1 MKPPI
6 ALVTGAT
13 GFVGSAVAR
22 RLLAEGFELRLLS
35 RKNSD
40 RRNVDGLDATVVV
53 GDLTDPVS
61 LQRAVQGCDAV
72 FHVAADYRLW
82 APNPDELYQANVDGS
97 RALVAA
103 AHAYANPEGSGCM
116 VLEGTRSNE
125 AEAREAACVFHVAAQ
140 DAIRR
145 FIAVRHPDEADRLAD
160 FVSTTMA
167 GLSASARHGHSLE

>member
-1 MKPPI
+1 MGESLA
-6 ALVTGAT
+6 AL
-13 GFVGSAVAR
+13 
-22 RLLAEGFELRLLS
+22 
-35 RKNSD
+35 
-40 RRNVDGLDATVVV
+40 
-53 GDLTDPVS
+53 
-61 LQRAVQGCDAV
+61 
-72 FHVAADYRLW
+72 
-82 APNPDELYQANVDGS
+82 
-97 RALVAA
+97 LVAA

-167 GLSASARHGHSLE
+167 GLSASARHGHSLERLEATARLAGMALMQEV